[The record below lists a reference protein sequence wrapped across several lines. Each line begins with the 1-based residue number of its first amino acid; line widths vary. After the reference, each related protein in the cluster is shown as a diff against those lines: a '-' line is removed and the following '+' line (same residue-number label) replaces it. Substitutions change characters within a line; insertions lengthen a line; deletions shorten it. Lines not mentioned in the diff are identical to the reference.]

1 MGFFDKVAEGW
12 RWATGADDDHDEE
25 EVEYQQQQFGI
36 NYRPSKRVDEEDD
49 DEPEYSDNIQGEF
62 HGPYLK
68 YMGMDVNRRIW
79 KASVMVVCG
88 SDQGMPGL
96 FLETPHGRRCMR
108 GFVLE
113 RFERFTFWRYDLKLP
128 VTDDEYKFTYYFAH
142 VPDRRHEVCIP
153 AFHDRWRMLFYS
165 CNGFSSDVDETRQ
178 QQENGI
184 QPLWE
189 DVFRFHRQAPYH
201 VQIGGGDQIYMDLVW
216 HQVPLLKEW
225 TEFTKEA
232 KCEEPFSRDMKETTE
247 EWYFREYIRHFGD
260 ERFREALACI
270 PYIFI
275 LDDHDIW
282 DGYGSYPESLQLSPV
297 FQGAARVA
305 FTFYLLFQ
313 QHTTRRRARKDGYIG
328 VDGWSYVRMCG
339 PDTAVLCP
347 DTRAERSLQQV
358 IHPESW
364 REIESELSHIP
375 RSVKHLIVVAAIPIA
390 YPRLEAQC
398 LLQISKMAMWNTLE
412 FFDNVSKVF
421 PWHREDED
429 DRKEDTSAISD
440 FVRKT
445 GAYKNLIN
453 NFGESELMDD
463 LNDHWTAE
471 CHVEER
477 RNFIEML
484 QRFAESRGVRVSI
497 VSGDVHCAGIGKF
510 HGKGMED
517 SPHGD
522 AHTMYN
528 VISSAIG
535 NIPPPNIVIKTLHH
549 NAEIHE
555 LNDHSE
561 ERMVTTFHE
570 DPTGEEREE
579 KLLINRRNWCDILPD
594 NYGGLNFRLHVEQDD
609 KWAPAKIYD
618 CNVPAVQA

>member
-1 MGFFDKVAEGW
+1 MGFFDKIADGW
-12 RWATGADDDHDEE
+12 KRVTGADYDSDEA
-25 EVEYQQQQFGI
+25 EVEYQEQQYGI
-36 NYRPSKRVDEEDD
+36 KYRPPKRVDEEDD
-49 DEPEYSDNIQGEF
+49 EEVDYAQTCEGEF

-68 YMGMDVNRRIW
+68 YMGMDVDRRVW
-79 KASVMVVCG
+79 KASVMIVVQ

-96 FLETPHGRRCMR
+96 FVETPHRKRCIR

-113 RFERFTFWRYDLKLP
+113 RFSRYTFWRYDLKLP
-128 VTDDEYKFTYYFAH
+128 IRSNEYQFYYYFAH
-142 VPDRRHEVCIP
+142 IPDRRHTVCVP
-153 AFHDRWRMLFYS
+153 ALKDRWRMIFYS
-165 CNGFSSDVDETRQ
+165 CNGFSSDVDEARQ

-189 DVFRFHRQAPYH
+189 DVLRYHREAPYH

-232 KCEEPFSRDMKETTE
+232 KCAEPFSQEMKETTE

-260 ERFREALACI
+260 DRFREALASI
-270 PYIFI
+270 PFIFT

-297 FQGAARVA
+297 FQGAGHVA

-328 VDGWSYVRMCG
+328 EHGWSYVRMCG

-347 DTRAERSLQQV
+347 DTRAERSLTQV

-364 REIESELSHIP
+364 VEIERGLSHLP
-375 RSVKHLIVVAAIPIA
+375 DSVKHLIVVAAIPIA

-398 LLQISKMAMWNTLE
+398 LLSISKMAMWNTLE
-412 FFDNVSKVF
+412 FFDDVAKVF
-421 PWHREDED
+421 PWNRENED
-429 DRKEDTSAISD
+429 SRKEDTSAISD

-477 RNFIEML
+477 KNFIEML
-484 QRFAESRGVRVSI
+484 QRFAGSRSARVSI
-497 VSGDVHCAGIGKF
+497 VSGDVHCCGVGKF
-510 HGKGMED
+510 HGKGRED
-517 SPHGD
+517 NPQED
-522 AHTMYN
+522 PLTMYN
-528 VISSAIG
+528 IISSAIG

-549 NAEIHE
+549 NADVFS
-555 LNDHSE
+555 LNDDTE
-561 ERMVTTFHE
+561 ERMVETFYE
-570 DPTGEEREE
+570 EPNGEPRQD
-579 KLLINRRNWCDILPD
+579 KFLMNRRNWCDILPD
-594 NYGGLNFRLHVEQDD
+594 HYGGLSFRIHVEQDD
-609 KWAPAKIYD
+609 KWERAKIYD
-618 CNVPAVQA
+618 CNVPRVSA